1 MQDFVKDRFFDAV
14 EPSKCNQESFNSFIR
29 TEIGKLLEQNRNVKC
44 QHFTATGESRSL
56 NISIVSHK
64 ITKPRTVEADST
76 SRLLSP
82 HEARIRGLDYSG
94 SIYIDILIDRGDGK
108 STKIVDVYFGRI
120 PIMLF
125 TNKCHVKEASDRKKY
140 KECEHDVGGYFIIKG
155 TERVLV
161 SQKVS
166 GAESRITTFKKNNT
180 ASAMVKSSCGYR
192 QFICTMKYF
201 MKSPVTILFP
211 RLLHEVNLLTLLYLL
226 GCDNLKSLFSKT
238 EQELLRV
245 SFASMPK
252 TKEAALKCVKVR
264 NVYSAQSSDEER
276 VNEALEMML
285 VPHIPIVRKDDGTV
299 DYTNKCCYLIFM
311 LKKMLA
317 VQIGEEPRTDRDS
330 LISQRVQMSFTLIAK
345 LFFQLLVKWRQD
357 MEKIITKYLS
367 KGEVSN
373 KKVEHILSNSNIIT
387 DGFNYA
393 FATGNWLTSYIDNT
407 RLVGVSQVLQRKS
420 YKATLSHLLMLVN
433 SNFDKDM
440 KVAGPRNVHATHFGR
455 ICSVQ
460 SPEGASIG
468 LVLSFSMVAYVS
480 LQTDELPVVGVISQY
495 LLPISFEN
503 MSNGTPV
510 FVNGNYVGNTLKL
523 RTLVSTVRE
532 GRRSGQFSH
541 DISVSGSERG
551 VHVSTSYGR
560 VCRPLIVVTN
570 GKLPRISDN
579 WTWEKML
586 TNGVVEYLDAEEEI
600 EMLVAFFEDDITR
613 DHTHLEISNTFVNS
627 FNSASIP
634 FSDRNPAPRNLFQSA
649 MGKQYQN
656 ISCLTAYERV
666 ENSKTLYYTQRPLID
681 TTVAKRCF
689 PRDISPGANVI
700 LACMCFGDN
709 QEDSLVFNKA
719 SIERGL
725 FRSDKYSRFGEALV
739 NKSKGKS
746 TFAKP
751 IKKRRTGDF
760 SKLDDDGLVAPGT
773 EIMASDCIFG
783 KETTFENQKED
794 SSFMSPCVGWVD
806 KTLIYQSKGGAKSV
820 KTVIRESRTPQ
831 VGDKLSSRHGQKGT
845 IGSVLP
851 QEDMPHTMDGINP
864 DIIINPHAIPSR
876 MTIGHLIEA
885 LGGKVRALSCAEI
898 SADPF
903 AGSSVEEIMAMLH
916 ESGFNK
922 KGDEMMMNG
931 ITGEMYK
938 VKIFIAPMLYQ
949 RLTHDVLDKVHAR
962 NDGKKNALTHQP
974 IQGRSNG
981 GGLRFG
987 NMEKD
992 AVTAH
997 GCPNVTLDRLLYC
1010 SDVYTMRVCPHCQ
1023 MEVQRTGNCPRC
1035 DEPDLKEVKT
1045 PYAFVLMAKE
1055 LASMGVQMKYKV

>member
-1 MQDFVKDRFFDAV
+1 MQDFVTERFFEAV
-14 EPSKCNQESFNSFIR
+14 EPSKCNQESFNSFLR
-29 TEIGKLLEQNRNVKC
+29 TEIGKLLEQNRDVKC

-56 NISIVSHK
+56 KIIIVSHK
-64 ITKPRTVEADST
+64 ITTPRTVENDGT

-94 SIYIDILIDRGDGK
+94 SIYVDILIDRGDGK
-108 STKIVDVYFGRI
+108 PTKMVDVYFGRI

-125 TNKCHVKEASDRKKY
+125 TNKCHVKDPSDRQKY
-140 KECEHDVGGYFIIKG
+140 KECQHDVGGYFIIKG

-166 GAESRITTFKKNNT
+166 GSESRITTFKKNQT
-180 ASAMVKSSCGYR
+180 ASAMVKSACGYR

-201 MKSPVTILFP
+201 LKSPVTILFP

-238 EQELLRV
+238 ELDLLRV
-245 SFASMPK
+245 SFAAMPK

-264 NVYSAQSSDEER
+264 NVYSAQASDEER
-276 VNEALEMML
+276 VNEALETML

-299 DYTNKCCYLIFM
+299 DYTNKCCYLIYM

-317 VQIGEEPRTDRDS
+317 VQLGNEPPTDRDS
-330 LISQRVQMSFTLIAK
+330 LISQRVQMSFTLISK

-367 KGEVSN
+367 KGDVTDKKLEDIISN
-373 KKVEHILSNSNIIT
+373 CNIIT

-393 FATGNWLTSYIDNT
+393 FATGNWLTSYIDNS

-440 KVAGPRNVHATHFGR
+440 KVAGPRNVHGTHFGR

-468 LVLSFSMVAYVS
+468 LVLSFSMAAYVS
-480 LQTDELPVVGVISQY
+480 LQTDVTPISGVIKQY
-495 LLPISFEN
+495 LLPITFEN
-503 MSNGTPV
+503 IAKGKPV

-523 RTLVSTVRE
+523 KTLVSTVRE

-541 DISVSGSERG
+541 DISVSGTDC

-560 VCRPLIVVTN
+560 VCRPLIILKK
-570 GKLPRISDN
+570 GKLPRVSSK
-579 WTWEKML
+579 WTWGKL
-586 TNGVVEYLDAEEEI
+586 LINGVVEYVDAEEES
-600 EMLVAFFEDDITR
+600 ECYVAFFEKDITS

-656 ISCLTAYERV
+656 ISCLSANERV

-681 TTVAKRCF
+681 TTVAKKCF
-689 PRDISPGANVI
+689 PADISPGANVI

-709 QEDSLVFNKA
+709 QEDSLIFNKA

-725 FRSDKYSRFGEALV
+725 FRSDKYSRFNDSLS
-739 NKSKGKS
+739 NTSKSKS
-746 TFAKP
+746 TFKKP
-751 IKKRRTGDF
+751 VKKRRTGDF
-760 SKLDDDGLVAPGT
+760 GKLDTDGLVAPGT
-773 EIMASDCIFG
+773 EIKASDCIFG

-794 SSFMSPCVGWVD
+794 SSFMSPCGGRVD
-806 KTLIYQSKGGAKSV
+806 KTFIYQSKGGAKSV
-820 KTVIRESRTPQ
+820 KTVIRESRAPQ
-831 VGDKLSSRHGQKGT
+831 VGDKFSSRHGQKGT
-845 IGSVLP
+845 IGSVLG
-851 QEDMPHTMDGINP
+851 QENMPHTMDGITP

-997 GCPNVTLDRLLYC
+997 ACPNVTLDRLLYC

-1023 MEVQRTGNCPRC
+1023 MEVHRTGNCPRC
-1035 DEPDLKEVKT
+1035 DEYDLKNVKT